1 MTATS
6 PPPPVP
12 ALSVIV
18 PCYNMGRFLPEA
30 VESVLAQGHPELQII
45 VVDDGSTDDTAACVR
60 ALPHPVEYIRQ
71 DNRGP
76 AAARN
81 RGIRA
86 ARHDVLGFIDADDL
100 WPPGKLRLQLP
111 EIGRAQV

>member
-1 MTATS
+1 GGGGAAMRDAS
-6 PPPPVP
+6 APPSLP
-12 ALSVIV
+12 AISVIV
-18 PCYNMGRFLPEA
+18 PCYNMGRFLHEA

-45 VVDDGSTDDTAACVR
+45 VVDDGSTDDTATRVR
-60 ALPHPVEYIRQ
+60 ALPHPVDYIRQ

-86 ARHDVLGFIDADDL
+86 ARHDVLAF
-100 WPPGKLRLQLP
+100 
-111 EIGRAQV
+111 